1 MAPKKQLKSM
11 NLIMVN
17 INPISQHE
25 SDHGQQEHNQNLNAK
40 IQVNEDDDPMEEE
53 MSDDKFFHDKYIIV

>member
-25 SDHGQQEHNQNLNAK
+25 SQQEHNQNLNAK
-40 IQVNEDDDPMEEE
+40 NQVNEDDDPMEEE